1 MRPIMKPDEIK
12 RHEREAYDAVAEVY
26 NKSLAEYSA
35 RFARDLIDLMFP
47 QKGEAALD
55 IAGGTGA
62 AGLKV
67 AERMGKDGNVTIT
80 DISPGML
87 EQARKNAV
95 ARDLSDVKTCV
106 MDAERLDFP
115 DATFDIVTCSLGIMF
130 VPNVRLAIAEAYRV
144 LKPGGRIGYTVWSVP
159 ERFPFFACPMTAV
172 LKRMAPAPIRL
183 LLRAPGLGSAVLR
196 KLLVSSLASGFS
208 PARFSATGSLE
219 KHLTRAGFQ
228 SVRRERRAYP
238 LEFRSFEEFWD
249 TLTRG
254 TPARAMA
261 RLPATVIAE
270 VKEEVR
276 VHMMNPTTG
285 ALYFHNEAAL
295 VLARKPA

>member
-1 MRPIMKPDEIK
+1 MNPDEIK

-67 AERMGKDGNVTIT
+67 AERIGKDGNVTIT

-87 EQARKNAV
+87 EQARKNAA
-95 ARDLSDVKTCV
+95 ARDLSNVQTRV
-106 MDAERLDFP
+106 MDAEHLDFP
-115 DATFDIVTCSLGIMF
+115 DATFDMVTCSIGIMF
-130 VPNVRLAIAEAYRV
+130 FPDVRLRHRGSLQSSQARRANRLHRLERS
-144 LKPGGRIGYTVWSVP
+144 GTVSFLRLSHDRSP
-159 ERFPFFACPMTAV
+159 KA
-172 LKRMAPAPIRL
+172 MAPAPIRL
-183 LLRAPGLGSAVLR
+183 LLRAPGIGSAVLR
-196 KLLVSSLASGFS
+196 KLLVSNLASGFS

-228 SVRRERRAYP
+228 SVRRELRAYP
-238 LEFRSFEEFWD
+238 LEFRNFEEFWN
-249 TLTRG
+249 TITKG

-261 RLPATVIAE
+261 TRLPAKVIAE
-270 VKEEVR
+270 VKEEVCA
-276 VHMMNPTTG
+276 HMMNPTTG